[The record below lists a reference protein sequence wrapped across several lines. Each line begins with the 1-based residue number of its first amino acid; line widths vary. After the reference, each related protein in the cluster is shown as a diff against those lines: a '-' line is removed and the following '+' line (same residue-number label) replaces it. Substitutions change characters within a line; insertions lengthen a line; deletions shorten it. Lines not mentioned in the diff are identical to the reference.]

1 MTAAPTVPDDF
12 THLLEGPYFAHLG
25 TIRPDG
31 SPQVNTMWFGWD
43 GELVRFTNTT
53 TRQKYRNVQADPRV
67 ALSIIDPAQPYR
79 MLEVRG
85 VVERIDPDPTGA
97 FYVELARRYGE
108 DSPAPADAPDRV
120 ILVVRPTAFS
130 TH

>member
-1 MTAAPTVPDDF
+1 MSDAPEIPDGYA
-12 THLLEGPYFAHLG
+12 HLLEGAYYAHLG

-43 GELVRFTNTT
+43 GELVRFTNLT

-67 ALSIIDPAQPYR
+67 SFSIIDPATPYR

-85 VVERIDPDPTGA
+85 VVERIEPDPTGA
-97 FYVELARRYGE
+97 FYAELSQRYGG
-108 DSPAPADAPDRV
+108 DGQAPPDAPDRV
-120 ILVVRPTAFS
+120 ILVVRPTAYAK
-130 TH
+130 H